1 MYVMNN
7 EEQKIADE
15 AIAWVKSHQKDIVQK
30 FTGPYPSV
38 SDIPVSIFMA
48 GSPGAGKTEF
58 SKSLLLLL
66 RESIVRIDPDEVR
79 NFLPQYTPGKAHIFQ
94 GAVSIAVEK
103 IHDHVLRKRKDFLL
117 DGTFS
122 NLTKARENIRRSIEK
137 NRTVLIQY
145 VYQDP
150 LVAWD
155 FTKKREAI
163 EGRNIPKESFI
174 EQLFAAR
181 DNVDAV
187 KSEFGDRV
195 AVDLVRRNI
204 QTDTYDMEIDVHRVA
219 DKVLAGYTKDILLKQ
234 L

>member
-1 MYVMNN
+1 MNS
-7 EEQKIADE
+7 EDQRISDE
-15 AIAWVKSHQKDIVQK
+15 AIVWVKSHQKDIVQK
-30 FTGPYPSV
+30 FAGACPPA

-58 SKSLLLLL
+58 SKNLLALLW
-66 RESIVRIDPDEVR
+66 ESIVRIDPDEVR
-79 NFLPQYTPGKAHIFQ
+79 NYLPQYTPGKAHLFQ

-103 IHDHVLRKRKDFLL
+103 VHDHVLQKKKDFLL

-122 NLTKARENIRRSIEK
+122 NLGIARSNIARSLDKHRI
-137 NRTVLIQY
+137 VLVQY

-181 DNVDAV
+181 DNIDFLKA
-187 KSEFGDRV
+187 EFGDRV
-195 AVDLVRRNI
+195 KIDLVRRNV
-204 QTDTYDMEIDVHRVA
+204 QTGEYDMENDVQKIADRVL
-219 DKVLAGYTKDILLKQ
+219 VGYAKGDLLKQ

>member
-1 MYVMNN
+1 MQAMNN
-7 EEQKIADE
+7 EEKKISDE
-15 AIAWVKSHQKDIVQK
+15 ALMWVKSHQKDIVQK
-30 FTGPYPSV
+30 FAGPYPSV
-38 SDIPVSIFMA
+38 SGTPISIFMA

-66 RESIVRIDPDEVR
+66 RESVVCIDPDEVR
-79 NFLPQYTPGKAHIFQ
+79 NFLPQYVPGRAHLFQ
-94 GAVSIAVEK
+94 GAVSIAIEK
-103 IHDHVLRKRKDFLL
+103 IHDYVLRKEKDFLL

-122 NLTKARENIRRSIEK
+122 NRAKARENIRRSLEK
-137 NRTVLIQY
+137 GRTVLIQY

-181 DNVDAV
+181 DNVDAI
-187 KSEFGDRV
+187 KSEFENRV
-195 AVDLVRRNI
+195 TVDLVRRNI
-204 QTDTYDMEIDVHRVA
+204 QTDTYDMEIDVRQVA
-219 DKVLAGYTKDILLKQ
+219 DKVLAGYTKDNLLKQ

>member
-1 MYVMNN
+1 MSM
-7 EEQKIADE
+7 EEQNISEE
-15 AIAWVKSHQKDIVQK
+15 AIVWVKSHQKDIVRK
-30 FTGPYPSV
+30 FAEQYSSV
-38 SDIPVSIFMA
+38 SDTPISIFMA

-66 RESIVRIDPDEVR
+66 RETIVRIDPDEVR
-79 NFLPQYTPGKAHIFQ
+79 KFLPQYIPGQAHLFQ

-103 IHDHVLRKRKDFLL
+103 IHDYVLQKGKDFLL

-122 NLTKARENIRRSIEK
+122 NMAKARENIQRSIEK
-137 NRTVLIQY
+137 KRMVLIQY

-163 EGRNIPKESFI
+163 EGRNIPKESFV
-174 EQLFAAR
+174 EQLFASR
-181 DNVDAV
+181 DTVDAI
-187 KSEFGDRV
+187 KAEFADRV
-195 AVDLVRRNI
+195 SIDLVRRNI
-204 QTDTYDMEIDVHRVA
+204 QADTYDMKIDVQQVA
-219 DKVLAGYTKDILLKQ
+219 DKVLEGYTRDELLKQ

>member
-1 MYVMNN
+1 MNHGD
-7 EEQKIADE
+7 EKISEE
-15 AIAWVKSHQKDIVQK
+15 AIAWVKEHQKDIVQK
-30 FTGPYPSV
+30 FAGAYLPTGGTP
-38 SDIPVSIFMA
+38 ISIFMA

-58 SKSLLLLL
+58 SKSLLPLLW
-66 RESIVRIDPDEVR
+66 EGIVRIDPDEVR
-79 NFLPQYTPGKAHIFQ
+79 SFLPQYVSGKAHLFQ

-103 IHDHVLRKRKDFLL
+103 IHDHVLQKRKDFLL

-122 NLTKARENIRRSIEK
+122 NLEKARENIRRSIEK
-137 NRTVLIQY
+137 NRMVLIQY

-163 EGRNIPKESFI
+163 EGRNIPKESFV

-181 DNVDAV
+181 ENMDSL
-187 KSEFGDRV
+187 KSEFGNKV
-195 AVDLVRRNI
+195 KIDLVLRNI
-204 QTDTYDMEIDVHRVA
+204 QTGKYDMEIDIGQIA
-219 DKVLAGYTKDILLKQ
+219 DKVLMGYTKDYLLRQ

>member
-1 MYVMNN
+1 MNN
-7 EEQKIADE
+7 EGQEISDE

-30 FTGPYPSV
+30 FAGPYPSASGTPISV
-38 SDIPVSIFMA
+38 FMA

-58 SKSLLLLL
+58 SKRLLLLL

-79 NFLPQYTPGKAHIFQ
+79 NFLPQYTQGKAHLFQ

-103 IHDHVLRKRKDFLL
+103 IHDHVLRERKDFLL

-122 NLTKARENIRRSIEK
+122 NQAKARENILRSIER
-137 NRTVLIQY
+137 NRTVLVQY

-181 DNVDAV
+181 DNVDAL
-187 KSEFGDRV
+187 KLEFGDRV
-195 AVDLVRRNI
+195 NIDLVRRNI
-204 QTDTYDMEIDVHRVA
+204 ETDKYDMEIDVHHVA
-219 DKVLAGYTKDILLKQ
+219 DKVLTGYTKDNLLIQ